1 MILYIFMFLSLVA
14 SAALASYEPVWWVS
28 FLIFFPIASFMITLA
43 FTFAYLVSMWL
54 GRKSKFKLRKRQAFE
69 VVYRDS
75 KTLFCPETGETV
87 YISELTETF
96 SSAKITTPTL
106 VVNYYNL
113 TGWRYKWLMEIHP
126 DTIEYK
132 LYLPSED
139 EAS

>member
-14 SAALASYEPVWWVS
+14 SAALAACEPVWWVS
-28 FLIFFPIASFMITLA
+28 FIIFLPVAGFMLVIS
-43 FTFAYLVSMWL
+43 FTFAALVSMWL
-54 GRKSKFKLRKRQAFE
+54 GRKSKFKLRKSQSFE
-69 VVYRDS
+69 VVYRDAEH
-75 KTLFCPETGETV
+75 LFCPKTGETIH
-87 YISELTETF
+87 ISELTETF

-113 TGWRYKWLMEIHP
+113 TGWRYKWLMEVYP
-126 DTIEYK
+126 DAIEYI

>member
-14 SAALASYEPVWWVS
+14 SAALASYEPVLWVS
-28 FLIFFPIASFMITLA
+28 FLIFFPIASFMIILA

-54 GRKSKFKLRKRQAFE
+54 GRKSKFKLRKTQFLE
-69 VVYRDS
+69 VIYHDAEH
-75 KTLFCPETGETV
+75 LFSPETGETV

-113 TGWRYKWLMEIHP
+113 TGWRYRWLMEVYP
-126 DTIEYK
+126 DTIEYI

-139 EAS
+139 EAP

>member
-1 MILYIFMFLSLVA
+1 MILSIFIILGLI
-14 SAALASYEPVWWVS
+14 AAAVIAATEPVWWVS
-28 FLIFFPIASFMITLA
+28 FIIFLPVAGFMLVIS
-43 FTFAYLVSMWL
+43 FTFAALVSVWL
-54 GRKSKFKLRKRQAFE
+54 GRKSKFKLRKTKTWE
-69 VVYRDS
+69 VQYRDS
-75 KTLFCPETGETV
+75 QTLFCPETGETV
-87 YISELTETF
+87 YISELTETL

-126 DTIEYK
+126 DTIEYI